1 MPDDIITLGGPR
13 RQFTRERDEAIEEL
27 FHAEYAR
34 LAGRAFTLL
43 GDWDLAGQ
51 VAVQAYLRLWRH
63 WRRVGDLGE
72 ASAYL
77 QRAVTSLA
85 GTISAGRT
93 AGPELDRDT
102 SGEQPEIDTACA
114 WREFEALRARRSAA
128 RRRDL
133 RAAIAV
139 AAVVAIAIGF
149 PVLAGRRP
157 ASRSQPVPAAP
168 AIYPRAVVAKFDLSG
183 VISVVGTAARAWA
196 IRGIS
201 RAGTIEQPGAATTYQ
216 LVGIDLR
223 KNTLLYRVNLG
234 RRPRAIAAGAGR
246 VWLTTPSGQ
255 AAGQIVRIDPASGRI
270 VQTLHLHAGPC
281 TQLSFG
287 WGHLFAGCDVGGRER
302 STLWRIDPVRQ
313 RGYRLPGMARGYI
326 SSLTAAPNALWY
338 VVDFARI
345 SGLAHVTASR
355 PLQVTARD
363 PAYRDT
369 SAGTQG
375 LVYDAGSIWALGSAE
390 RLARIDAVTGDVVRH
405 YSYRSYDPA
414 RAGGLD
420 FLTAAGGW
428 LWFLD
433 NGYPFSGVLRVS
445 EATGHPAGGVP
456 IPPGSCGQAP
466 CSLIYATPGS
476 IWVPT
481 AELLIRIDPS
491 RLPG

>member
-1 MPDDIITLGGPR
+1 MACLPR
-13 RQFTRERDEAIEEL
+13 RGNLLRYWRIIETCQTTSSLSAVRGVSSPASATRRSRSCSTRSTPGWRAARSPSSATGIWPGRSPCRLTCGCGGIGAGSAIWGKRRRTCS
-27 FHAEYAR
+27 AR
-34 LAGRAFTLL
+34 LPAWPGRSAR
-43 GDWDLAGQ
+43 
-51 VAVQAYLRLWRH
+51 VARPGRNWIGTRA
-63 WRRVGDLGE
+63 
-72 ASAYL
+72 AS
-77 QRAVTSLA
+77 S
-85 GTISAGRT
+85 
-93 AGPELDRDT
+93 
-102 SGEQPEIDTACA
+102 
-114 WREFEALRARRSAA
+114 RRST
-128 RRRDL
+128 
-133 RAAIAV
+133 
-139 AAVVAIAIGF
+139 
-149 PVLAGRRP
+149 RP
-157 ASRSQPVPAAP
+157 ARGGSSRHSGPA
-168 AIYPRAVVAKFDLSG
+168 G
-183 VISVVGTAARAWA
+183 AR
-196 IRGIS
+196 
-201 RAGTIEQPGAATTYQ
+201 PGAATYQ